1 MNTIQRTFKDIF
13 EVPLVL
19 DDSEILIR
27 KIEIPIIQRDYAQ
40 GRNDTG
46 INRIRVK
53 FLTALLQAIVTDK
66 KITLDFIYGD
76 ISKDGVLTPLDGQQR
91 LTTLFLLYWYTAKKE
106 NIDPKEYDF
115 LNHFTYATRFS
126 SRDFCEELIS
136 YNPDFSDGEIS
147 EKIKDQFWFP
157 YQWNHDPT
165 IQSMLVMIDS
175 INEIFNEQTNLWDS
189 LVNKKSITFYFLPLS
204 EMSLN
209 DDLYIKMNSRGKPL
223 TQFEHFKAEFE
234 NIIKQ
239 HSKYLSNEINYKLD
253 RDWTDLLF
261 PYRGYNNIIDDKFM
275 RYFYF
280 VSDILIQKYGMGFEK
295 DEFLL
300 THLLYG
306 KDVENAINNINYLKN
321 SFDCWDKITDKKEA
335 KKTAIKDFFNKYFS
349 NNIYETGK
357 VCLYQDDLDIFKEC
371 CNNYEK
377 DYYRNRKFPLN
388 KILLLFSINTY
399 LHNKDKITENEFK
412 RRIRII
418 RNLIWNSSDE
428 IRDPRMQTLLK
439 ESETVIL
446 FGTISISDKG
456 ELGYNAQQ
464 KEEEQRKIKW
474 LKINPDM
481 VDELFY
487 LEDHPLLKGCISIV
501 DWDQNKNLKKFRLLF
516 DNCEKDLI
524 NRALLSI
531 GDYSQK
537 ISWRRQI
544 GSKGIVSVWSDL
556 FTKKRDGFQ
565 NTVNIVNT
573 LLTNLN
579 ELEINNETLEKH
591 ISAYLEDPKTIKD
604 WRYYFIKYGHMRYGN
619 FGMYYWKNRLEKPYE
634 IIMMNTEISLNGK
647 NWNVFLFT
655 LYKLMNTNKISL
667 SDYANQDERLKI
679 GFSNISI
686 ASLNDRYIIYR
697 DDKKTEEHEINQLDG
712 IDVEDRIEKG
722 LKIIRN
728 LISKEEE

>member
-1 MNTIQRTFKDIF
+1 MNTIERTFKDIF
-13 EVPLVL
+13 EVPLIL
-19 DDSEILIR
+19 DDLEIFIR

-40 GRNDTG
+40 GRNDIS
-46 INRIRVK
+46 INRIRDK
-53 FLTALLQAIVTDK
+53 FLNALLQAIVTDK

-106 NIDPKEYDF
+106 NIDPKEYEF

-126 SRDFCEELIS
+126 SRDFCEELIN
-136 YNPDFSDGEIS
+136 YNPDFNDGEIS

-175 INEIFNEQTNLWDS
+175 INKIFNEQTNLWDS
-189 LVNKKSITFYFLPLS
+189 LVNKNLITFYFLPLS
-204 EMSLN
+204 EMNLN

-239 HSKYLSNEINYKLD
+239 HSDDLSNEINYKLD

-275 RYFYF
+275 RYFFF
-280 VSDILIQKYGMGFEK
+280 VCDILIQKYGMEFEK

-321 SFDCWDKITDKKEA
+321 SFDCWDKITDKKET
-335 KKTAIKDFFNKYFS
+335 KKTVIKDFFYKYFS
-349 NNIYETGK
+349 NNTYEIGK

-399 LHNKDKITENEFK
+399 LHNKDKITEDEFK

-428 IRDPRMQTLLK
+428 IRDFRMQTLLK
-439 ESETVIL
+439 ESEAIIL
-446 FGTISISDKG
+446 NGTIPVDTG
-456 ELGYNAQQ
+456 ELGYNKQQ
-464 KEEEQRKIKW
+464 KEEENRKIEW
-474 LKINPDM
+474 LKINTKIAN
-481 VDELFY
+481 ELFQ
-487 LEDHPLLKGCISIV
+487 LEDYHLLKGCISIV
-501 DWDQNKNLKKFRLLF
+501 DWDQNKNLEKFRLLF

-531 GDYSQK
+531 DDYSQK

-544 GSKGIVSVWSDL
+544 GSRYLESVWVNL

-565 NTVNIVNT
+565 DTVKIVNI
-573 LLTNLN
+573 LLSNLN
-579 ELEINNETLEKH
+579 ELEINNDTLEKL
-591 ISAYLEDPKTIKD
+591 INTYLEDKKTIKD
-604 WRYYFIKYGHMRYGN
+604 WRYYFIKYEQMRYGTY
-619 FGMYYWKNRLEKPYE
+619 GMYYWKDRFKKPYE

-655 LYKLMNTNKISL
+655 LNILLNNYKISL
-667 SDYANQDERLKI
+667 GDYANQDDMLKV
-679 GFSNISI
+679 GFSNISVRC
-686 ASLNDRYIIYR
+686 LNDRYVVYNDNI
-697 DDKKTEEHEINQLDG
+697 KTEEYIVNQLDG

-722 LKIIRN
+722 LEIIKN
-728 LISKEEE
+728 LLLKEE